1 MKTPSPVRKK
11 TLKAKEIRLLVREAR
26 SRLGLNIGSEKIE
39 EAVLEDATLFWMDE
53 APLLIRLGELLMPTL
68 TYQEAL
74 GRLPNV
80 VVDMGAIPHVCGG
93 ADVMAPGIVKV
104 QGDFEKDELL
114 VVRDERHGK
123 ALAIGSALLSSKEMR
138 ETKKG
143 KVVRNLHYVGDKI
156 WEAYK

>member
-1 MKTPSPVRKK
+1 MKTPSSVRKK
-11 TLKAKEIRLLVREAR
+11 SLKAKEIRLLVREAR

-39 EAVLEDATLFWMDE
+39 EAVLEDATLYWIDE
-53 APLLIRLGELLMPTL
+53 APLLIGLGELLMPTL

-74 GRLPNV
+74 KRLPNV

-104 QGDFEKDELL
+104 QGDFEKDDLL